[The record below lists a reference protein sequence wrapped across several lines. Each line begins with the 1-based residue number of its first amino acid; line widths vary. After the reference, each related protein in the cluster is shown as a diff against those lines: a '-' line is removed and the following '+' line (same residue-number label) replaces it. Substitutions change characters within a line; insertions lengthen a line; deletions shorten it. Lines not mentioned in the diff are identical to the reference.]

1 MDIVHYFNYP
11 EELNKETLYDLRKLH
26 DATFDEELRRAA
38 IYITDRRVLFNLV
51 EAAHYQLHIEKTQ
64 ENVLQ
69 PAKGQEQTEIPT
81 NRTVS
86 LIDNFLEQIPNIPE
100 KEGKEHRKPTPIDA
114 TVDYVAFL
122 MNSKEEEKEENET
135 PELRG
140 QSLIDNFIH
149 NEGGKIILQEDTEYE
164 PEDIDETDEE
174 IATTEDNGYF
184 TETLARIYIKQGR
197 YSKALEIINRLNL
210 VYPKKNR
217 YFADQI
223 RFLQKLIINNNKK

>member
-1 MDIVHYFNYP
+1 MDIAHYFNYP
-11 EELNKETLYDLRKLH
+11 EELNKETLYDLRKLIAIYPFYQPARILLLKNLFLLH

-51 EAAHYQLHIEKTQ
+51 EAAHCQLHIEKTQ
-64 ENVLQ
+64 ESVLQ
-69 PAKGQEQTEIPT
+69 PAKGQEQTEIST

-86 LIDNFLEQIPNIPE
+86 LIDNFLEQIPNIP
-100 KEGKEHRKPTPIDA
+100 
-114 TVDYVAFL
+114 
-122 MNSKEEEKEENET
+122 EKEENET

-149 NEGGKIILQEDTEYE
+149 NEGGKIILQENTEYE

-223 RFLQKLIINNNKK
+223 RFLQKLIINNNKKIT

>member
-1 MDIVHYFNYP
+1 M
-11 EELNKETLYDLRKLH
+11 
-26 DATFDEELRRAA
+26 RRAA

-51 EAAHYQLHIEKTQ
+51 EAAHCQLHIEKKQ
-64 ENVLQ
+64 ESVLQ
-69 PAKGQEQTEIPT
+69 PAKGQEQTEIST

-122 MNSKEEEKEENET
+122 MNSKEEEKKENET

-149 NEGGKIILQEDTEYE
+149 NEGGKIILQENTEYE

-223 RFLQKLIINNNKK
+223 RFLQKLIINNNKKIT

>member
-1 MDIVHYFNYP
+1 M
-11 EELNKETLYDLRKLH
+11 
-26 DATFDEELRRAA
+26 
-38 IYITDRRVLFNLV
+38 LFNLV
-51 EAAHYQLHIEKTQ
+51 EAAHCQLHIEKTQ
-64 ENVLQ
+64 ESVLQ
-69 PAKGQEQTEIPT
+69 PAKGQEQTEIST

-122 MNSKEEEKEENET
+122 MNSKEEEKKENET

-149 NEGGKIILQEDTEYE
+149 NEGGKIILQENTEYE

-223 RFLQKLIINNNKK
+223 RFLQKLIINNNKKIT